1 MIKIDVNKLKKEWNH
16 LVEVS
21 PIKIYQEVSKQVM
34 FDKLVSHAKNLGFKE
49 ILKSDIKY
57 GDYIY
62 ISKFGFVVNSSRYWF
77 DNEAD
82 GYTATLD
89 FLETKTNKGEV

>member
-1 MIKIDVNKLKKEWNH
+1 MIKIDVNKLQKEWNH

-21 PIKIYQEVSKQVM
+21 PIKIYQEISKQDM
-34 FDKLVSHAKNLGFKE
+34 FDKLVLHIKNLGFKD
-49 ILKSDIKY
+49 SFNSNIKY

-62 ISKFGFVVNSSRYWF
+62 INKHGYGVNSSSYWF
-77 DNEAD
+77 DNEAE

-89 FLETKTNKGEV
+89 FLETKSGKL